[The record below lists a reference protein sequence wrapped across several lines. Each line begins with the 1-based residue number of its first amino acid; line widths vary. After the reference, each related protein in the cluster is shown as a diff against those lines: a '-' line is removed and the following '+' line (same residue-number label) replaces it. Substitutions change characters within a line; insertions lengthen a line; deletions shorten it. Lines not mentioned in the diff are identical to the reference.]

1 MHRTLLL
8 SALSALPIILA
19 EPSSKRGLVYVPSQ
33 EHPQD
38 DNIWTQAGSDLT
50 WYYNYGAEP
59 SAPFLSSNLEFV
71 PMLWGASDDRVGT
84 AFYDTVKAQI
94 DAGANINYVLGF
106 NEPDGDPSTGGSQIP
121 VDLAAATWIREIE
134 PLRELGV
141 KLGAPATTG
150 APNGF
155 TWLQNFFE
163 ECAGRCNPDIM
174 PVHWYGNF
182 EGLASH
188 VGQKMAAW
196 PNMTIWVTEYADAN
210 NGLEAS
216 QKFYNQSAEW
226 FDRMENITHYSYFG
240 SFRSDVSNVGPNAA
254 MLTQDGE
261 LTDIGS
267 WYLGGAATNNIPEA
281 KGAAGKT
288 AVLAGWSLIV
298 AFAGIWSIL

>member
-8 SALSALPIILA
+8 TTLSALPS
-19 EPSSKRGLVYVPSQ
+19 PSPNPLPSAASS
-33 EHPQD
+33 
-38 DNIWTQAGSDLT
+38 TDLT

-84 AFYDTVKAQI
+84 AFYDIVKAQL

-141 KLGAPATTG
+141 KLE
-150 APNGF
+150 
-155 TWLQNFFE
+155 LFE
-163 ECAGRCNPDIM
+163 ECAGRCNPDFM

-188 VGQKMAAW
+188 VGQKMAEW

-210 NGLEAS
+210 NNLESS
-216 QKFYNQSAEW
+216 QRFYNQSAEW

-281 KGAAGKT
+281 KGAAGRT
-288 AVLAGWSLIV
+288 AVLAGWSFVV